1 MENAEMNTSRRTALK
16 TLGMASASLS
26 LAGGS
31 LLQAAHAQTLSPAT
45 VALSWLPNVEY
56 AGLWIAADRGYF
68 REEGLDMR
76 FLSGGPNAP
85 LAPVSVAAGRAEF
98 GYATWLP
105 FLDAVQKGNDFVAL
119 GATFPVSP
127 VGILSLPSKP
137 IRTAKDINGSRLL
150 VAGPNERA
158 AIEATLKLNKLPVG
172 YTPVPAGFSPDA
184 LLEKAGDGYV
194 GYATNQVITFEKNG
208 LVRDKDFFFTSL
220 DSLGFKAAAALL
232 FTTRKN
238 LEQNRPRVVSFV
250 RALMRGWQDNERD
263 TLAGAR
269 LATEK
274 YGRDLGLDLRQQ
286 TAQALAQNKL
296 LRDPSAPNL
305 PLMALSEKMVG
316 GGMYATAAAAGRTS
330 LPDPK
335 RLFDFEI
342 VREAAKR
349 K

>member
-1 MENAEMNTSRRTALK
+1 MKRSRRGVLK
-16 TLGMASASLS
+16 TLAAGASLS
-26 LAGGS
+26 FGAGS
-31 LLQAAHAQTLSPAT
+31 WLTVRAQSLSPVT

-68 REEGLDMR
+68 KEEGLDMR

-98 GYATWLP
+98 GYGTWLP
-105 FLDAVQKGNDFVAL
+105 FLDAVQKGNDFVAIA
-119 GATFPVSP
+119 ATFPVSP
-127 VGILSLPSKP
+127 VGILSLPARP
-137 IRTAKDINGSRLL
+137 IRNAKEIIGSKLL

-158 AIEATLKLNKLPVG
+158 AIEATLKLNKLPVQ

-208 LVRDKDFFFTSL
+208 MVQGKDFFFSSL
-220 DSLGFKAAAALL
+220 DSMGFKAAASIL
-232 FTTRKN
+232 FTTRKL
-238 LEQNRPRVVSFV
+238 LETNRPRAVSFV
-250 RALMRGWQDNERD
+250 RALVRGWQDNEKD

-269 LATEK
+269 LAVEK

-286 TAQALAQNKL
+286 TAQILAQNRL
-296 LRDPSAPNL
+296 LHDPTAPNL
-305 PLMALSEKMVG
+305 PVLAFNEKTVA
-316 GGMYATAAAAGRTS
+316 GGMYATAMAAGRS
-330 LPDPK
+330 NLPPVK
-335 RLFDFEI
+335 ALFDFS
-342 VREAAKR
+342 VVPEAARR